1 MKSRSFLPDVLK
13 GIAVVLMIQ
22 VHIVELFA
30 AESVME
36 SFVGK
41 VSLFFGGV
49 PAAPLFMAVMGYFVA
64 QSSRSP
70 KINLLRGLKLIGL
83 GFLLNIGMN
92 AHLLI
97 KILNGTFSLNPWPYL
112 MGVDILF
119 VAGWSVIILTVVRHW
134 AGKNPWPYAFLAV
147 FSVVVHPWLPAY
159 DGGLKW
165 LHYLQAF
172 FWGDAHWCYFP
183 LFPWLAY
190 PALGFVFHLLN
201 EKYGLHA
208 FSRKALIYLA
218 FAGFILI
225 AIPLPFAIKISTHLA
240 SYYHHHLLF
249 AIWATG
255 FLVFWIILIAL
266 LIKEREYLAVFRYL
280 RWAGKNVTAFY
291 VVQWLIIGN
300 TATIL
305 YKSRDG
311 IELVFWFLAVVLVTS
326 LLVRGWEVF
335 VKKHRKKPDPG
346 SAFQ

>member
-1 MKSRSFLPDVLK
+1 MKSRSFLPDLLK

-30 AESVME
+30 AERVME

-64 QSSRSP
+64 KSSRSP
-70 KINLLRGLKLIGL
+70 KNNLLRGLKLIGL

-92 AHLLI
+92 AHLLV

-112 MGVDILF
+112 MGIDILF

-172 FWGDAHWCYFP
+172 FWGDVHWSYFP
-183 LFPWLAY
+183 LFPWLVY
-190 PALGFVFHLLN
+190 PAAGFTFFLLSK
-201 EKYGLHA
+201 KYGLHE
-208 FSRKALIYLA
+208 FSRKGLTYLA
-218 FAGFILI
+218 VAFFILI
-225 AIPLPFAIKISTHLA
+225 AIPLPFAIKISTDLP
-240 SYYHHHLLF
+240 SYYHHDILF
-249 AIWATG
+249 AFWAIG
-255 FLVFWIILIAL
+255 FLVFWIILFAL
-266 LIKEREYLAVFRYL
+266 FTQNNEQLPAFRYL
-280 RWAGKNVTAFY
+280 RWVGKNVTAFY
-291 VVQWLIIGN
+291 FVQWLIIGN
-300 TATIL
+300 TATII
-305 YKSRDG
+305 YKSREG
-311 IELVFWFLAVVLVTS
+311 IELLFWFLAVVLFTS
-326 LLVRGWEVF
+326 LLVRGWEV
-335 VKKHRKKPDPG
+335 VVRNRNQKPDVDTIV
-346 SAFQ
+346 